1 MALIHPTDNVGSS
14 HKETT
19 KHPRVCLAAMFAL
32 IVGSALAV
40 HLVFSAL
47 T

>member
-19 KHPRVCLAAMFAL
+19 KHPGICLAAMFAL
-32 IVGSALAV
+32 IVGSALGV
-40 HLVFSAL
+40 HLLFNAL